1 MWESLLCRT
10 QSSGGW
16 ALSSQPARPGAPGA
30 LSGVVCGGRAPL
42 GIRGSEMAGA
52 LSWGQ
57 RKKCRGEAVQRCPPC
72 PGRRG
77 QRPEGRGRQAAQR
90 REGPETRRPGVREG
104 RGRVN
109 HRFLGAGTTRCGEGG
124 KDGDSQTGRRRGT
137 PSLPRASVSSS
148 LTRGQRARVCRALTP
163 VRCPRW
169 GLSTAS
175 TTPCTRSAPSR
186 RGPSAAQDGWR
197 GGGGFATPPEGF
209 WEQDEEADL
218 ILKECPLSNNF
229 P

>member
-30 LSGVVCGGRAPL
+30 LSGVVCGGKAPL

-57 RKKCRGEAVQRCPPC
+57 RKKCRGEVVQRCPPC

-109 HRFLGAGTTRCGEGG
+109 ASLPGRWHHAVRGGRQRRGQPDGPPTGHPVPSPSLSVLLSDTWTASARVQSTHTRPVPAVGAQHGQHHALHAVGTEPAGALSGAGRLA
-124 KDGDSQTGRRRGT
+124 GRG
-137 PSLPRASVSSS
+137 
-148 LTRGQRARVCRALTP
+148 RVCHPT
-163 VRCPRW
+163 
-169 GLSTAS
+169 
-175 TTPCTRSAPSR
+175 
-186 RGPSAAQDGWR
+186 
-197 GGGGFATPPEGF
+197 
-209 WEQDEEADL
+209 
-218 ILKECPLSNNF
+218 
-229 P
+229 

>member
-109 HRFLGAGTTRCGEGG
+109 ASLPGRWHHAVRGGRQRRGQPDGPPTGHPVPSPSLSVLLSDSWTASARVQSTHTRPVPAVGAQHGQHHALHAVGTEPAGALSGAGRLA
-124 KDGDSQTGRRRGT
+124 GRG
-137 PSLPRASVSSS
+137 
-148 LTRGQRARVCRALTP
+148 RVCHPT
-163 VRCPRW
+163 
-169 GLSTAS
+169 
-175 TTPCTRSAPSR
+175 
-186 RGPSAAQDGWR
+186 
-197 GGGGFATPPEGF
+197 
-209 WEQDEEADL
+209 
-218 ILKECPLSNNF
+218 
-229 P
+229 

>member
-1 MWESLLCRT
+1 M
-10 QSSGGW
+10 
-16 ALSSQPARPGAPGA
+16 
-30 LSGVVCGGRAPL
+30 
-42 GIRGSEMAGA
+42 
-52 LSWGQ
+52 
-57 RKKCRGEAVQRCPPC
+57 
-72 PGRRG
+72 
-77 QRPEGRGRQAAQR
+77 
-90 REGPETRRPGVREG
+90 
-104 RGRVN
+104 N

-163 VRCPRW
+163 VRCPQW

-218 ILKECPLSNNF
+218 ILKECPLSDNF